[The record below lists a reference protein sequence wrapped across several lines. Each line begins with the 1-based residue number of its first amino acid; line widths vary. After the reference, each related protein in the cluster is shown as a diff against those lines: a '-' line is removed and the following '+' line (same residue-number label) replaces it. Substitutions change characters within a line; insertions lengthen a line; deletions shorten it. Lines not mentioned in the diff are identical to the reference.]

1 VVVGLVDSPLPKAV
15 MLLRLTMTPWVI
27 LGARIA
33 KKLFH
38 SINFWKIPAWKSL
51 FNPSFGQGR
60 GVFLLVE
67 WGRFEV
73 P

>member
-1 VVVGLVDSPLPKAV
+1 